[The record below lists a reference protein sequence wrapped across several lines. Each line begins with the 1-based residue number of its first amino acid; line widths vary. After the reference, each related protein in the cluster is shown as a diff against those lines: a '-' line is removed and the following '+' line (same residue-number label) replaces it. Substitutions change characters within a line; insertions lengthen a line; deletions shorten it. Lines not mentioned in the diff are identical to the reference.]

1 MPNTRSARL
10 VRWQIWLLTISG
22 TLLWLSGAGWLL
34 LHYYGQVQGEFGV
47 ETNPLEP
54 WFLRVHGLVLIP
66 ALIGFGTLMVVHIP
80 KGWKDKS
87 QRVAG
92 VALTVVMSALI
103 LSGYLLYYLG
113 IEWLRDWTSV
123 IHWGIG
129 LVLPAV
135 FVWHY
140 LGRNTPKATPRRKS
154 RVVSHNEA
162 QG

>member
-1 MPNTRSARL
+1 MPNTRSAKL
-10 VRWQIWLLTISG
+10 ARWQIWLLTVSG
-22 TLLWLSGAGWLL
+22 TILWLTGAGWLL

-54 WFLRVHGLVLIP
+54 WFLRIHGLVLIP
-66 ALIGFGTLMVVHIP
+66 ALLGFGGLMVVHIP

-92 VALTVVMSALI
+92 VALTAVMGVLI

-113 IEWLRDWTSV
+113 IEWLRDWTSI

-129 LVLPAV
+129 LTLPAL

-140 LGRNTPKATPRRKS
+140 LGRNSVKLKARAKSTPL
-154 RVVSHNEA
+154 
-162 QG
+162 

>member
-1 MPNTRSARL
+1 MPNTRSAKL
-10 VRWQIWLLTISG
+10 ARWQIWLLTVSG
-22 TLLWLSGAGWLL
+22 TVLWLSGAGWLL

-54 WFLRVHGLVLIP
+54 WFLRLHGLVLIP
-66 ALIGFGTLMVVHIP
+66 ALMAFGSLMVAHIP

-92 VALTVVMSALI
+92 IALTVVMGVLI

-113 IEWLRDWTSV
+113 VEWLRDWTSLV
-123 IHWGIG
+123 HWLMG
-129 LVLPAV
+129 LALPAV

-140 LGRNTPKATPRRKS
+140 LGRTAAKLKTPAKS
-154 RVVSHNEA
+154 K
-162 QG
+162 GI

>member
-10 VRWQIWLLTISG
+10 ARWQIWLLTISG

-54 WFLRVHGLVLIP
+54 WFLRVHGLVMIP
-66 ALIGFGTLMVVHIP
+66 ALLGFGGMFIVHIP
-80 KGWKDKS
+80 KGWKDKD

-92 VALTVVMSALI
+92 VALTAVMGVLI

-113 IEWLRDWTSV
+113 IEWLRDWTSF
-123 IHWGIG
+123 IHWAIG
-129 LVLPAV
+129 LALPAI

-140 LGRNTPKATPRRKS
+140 LGRNAAKQKPRAKS
-154 RVVSHNEA
+154 KEV
-162 QG
+162 

>member
-10 VRWQIWLLTISG
+10 ARWQIWILSTSG
-22 TLLWLSGAGWLL
+22 IILWLSGAGWLL

-47 ETNPLEP
+47 EINPLEP
-54 WFLRVHGLVLIP
+54 WFLRIHGLVLIP
-66 ALIGFGTLMVVHIP
+66 ALLGFGSLMVVHIA

-92 VALTVVMSALI
+92 IALTAAVGALI

-113 IEWLRDWTSV
+113 IEWLRDWTSI

-129 LVLPAV
+129 LGLPAV

-140 LGRNTPKATPRRKS
+140 LGRNTQKQPPHRKTKDIAQGETPR
-154 RVVSHNEA
+154 
-162 QG
+162 

>member
-22 TLLWLSGAGWLL
+22 TLLWLSGTGWLL

-54 WFLRVHGLVLIP
+54 WFLRVHGFVLIP
-66 ALIGFGTLMVVHIP
+66 ALLGFGGLMVAHIP

-92 VALTVVMSALI
+92 IALTAVTGALI

-113 IEWLRDWTSV
+113 IEWLRDWTSI

-129 LVLPAV
+129 LALPAV

-140 LGRNTPKATPRRKS
+140 LGRKVVKQPPRRKPKEIAE
-154 RVVSHNEA
+154 HDHPN
-162 QG
+162 

>member
-1 MPNTRSARL
+1 MNP
-10 VRWQIWLLTISG
+10 ISG

-34 LHYYGQVQGEFGV
+34 LHYYGQVQGEFGA

-54 WFLRVHGLVLIP
+54 WFLRIHGLVLIP
-66 ALIGFGTLMVVHIP
+66 AQIGFGTLMVVHIP

-87 QRVAG
+87 QRIAG
-92 VALTVVMSALI
+92 VALTVVAGALI

-113 IEWLRDWTSV
+113 IEWLRDWTS
-123 IHWGIG
+123 ILHWGIG
-129 LVLPAV
+129 LALPAV

-140 LGRNTPKATPRRKS
+140 LGRNTAKAAPRRKS
-154 RVVSHNEA
+154 KGVSQNEM

>member
-10 VRWQIWLLTISG
+10 GRWQIWLLTISG
-22 TLLWLSGAGWLL
+22 SLLWLSGAGWLL
-34 LHYYGQVQGEFGV
+34 LHYYGQVQGEFGA

-66 ALIGFGTLMVVHIP
+66 ALLGFGGVMVVHIP
-80 KGWKDKS
+80 KGWKDRS

-92 VALTVVMSALI
+92 VALTIVMGALI

-113 IEWLRDWTSV
+113 VEWLRDWTSI

-129 LVLPAV
+129 LALPAV
-135 FVWHY
+135 FIWHY
-140 LGRNTPKATPRRKS
+140 FGRNSAKRPPRRKS
-154 RVVSHNEA
+154 KGVMQSERPR
-162 QG
+162 